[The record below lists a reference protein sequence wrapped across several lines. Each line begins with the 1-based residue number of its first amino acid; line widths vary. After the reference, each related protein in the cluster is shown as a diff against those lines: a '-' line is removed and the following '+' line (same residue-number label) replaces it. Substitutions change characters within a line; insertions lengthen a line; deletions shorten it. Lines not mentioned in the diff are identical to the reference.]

1 MVREYLAF
9 GLGLVALVLL
19 VLALL
24 LVGLGLWEE
33 LLAAAVVSAVLSI
46 AWSELA
52 QAQYLRGR
60 RP

>member
-9 GLGLVALVLL
+9 GFGLLATLLL

-24 LVGLGLWEE
+24 LVGLGLGEE
-33 LLAAAVVSAVLSI
+33 LLSATVATAALSI